1 MLVRY
6 LISGGGGIQSFVR
19 SPWRLTLA
27 LAALIAVAALAV
39 FSLNAPVN
47 ADAHQPEVLFGS
59 CDENK
64 KCLQWGGG
72 TPPVPEVPSINV
84 MGLSAI
90 QVSSG
95 TSHVLALGSDGTISC
110 RGETSAVEA
119 LLCGVPD
126 ITVQR
131 GNNVRAGNDDPP
143 VVVLDAHGRPSID
156 ETGQES
162 AESNRYLVDQ
172 EEVRWSQVAAG
183 NLHSCGI
190 TTEGEVYCWGSSR
203 VLPAILIPMGLLGLE
218 TDREIPNP
226 RFYKVAVGDA
236 HTCVLEHEAN
246 VNSDGDVLMGDT
258 QVRAG
263 MIAAGS
269 IVCWGDN
276 SSGQTDVP
284 GDPHP
289 AHRAPLPGDTS
300 AGAGGVAAPAKGDIG
315 GSDSDGASESKYL
328 YVDVT
333 AGANHTCAVRDSGIV
348 DCWGSNSHGQS
359 SVPMQ
364 LKLVRA
370 PTPEQAVIG
379 PDGQLTTLAL
389 ERQGRFHSVEAGENY
404 TCAINAEGGA
414 LCWGAN
420 IGANPSAAETVSDA
434 GAGGTGETAVTSMG
448 IGAGYAA
455 GQEYPPAGEYT
466 QISAGRWHA
475 CAIHT
480 WDDFPMRAVHP
491 EAPEPAALQAVDAS
505 GRPIEPTLQISLSDG
520 TPANLDCWGNDAG
533 PDGSGGRINTGRA
546 VPPSE
551 IRRYTNQGKLARITP
566 LSWNQISA
574 GGTFSCGIVNTA
586 GGVGSPPPTD
596 AEAADSGL
604 FSATAAV
611 EEGAVACWGLLDDN
625 DLPSPDTI
633 YFRPGK
639 PGEDGTPDVCIQEE
653 VSGTANIPDG
663 WGKIRG
669 LVFDKDRDNKGSLQL
684 GFSVVLKDR
693 QDIWIEPDFGFVP
706 SKGNMTVGRWYYSEM
721 MTVPR
726 YADSGTGKPLDA
738 SACDCGDMP
747 VGRLAVRLLPSGHW
761 ELGLMTADGL
771 VMANLPRNHNRVPT
785 PAQTGT
791 WWSTDFI
798 KWYDA
803 P

>member
-59 CDENK
+59 CEEGEVCEK
-64 KCLQWGGG
+64 WVR
-72 TPPVPEVPSINV
+72 TEEPVGV
-84 MGLSAI
+84 MGLNAI

-95 TSHVLALGSDGTISC
+95 TSHALSLGSDGIISC
-110 RGETSAVEA
+110 WGETGTVVA

-126 ITVQR
+126 IKVQR
-131 GNNVRAGNDDPP
+131 GNNVRLTANEEA
-143 VVVLDAHGRPSID
+143 VVVLDAHGRPAID
-156 ETGQES
+156 ETGQEP
-162 AESNRYLVDQ
+162 AAGNRYLVDQ

-203 VLPAILIPMGLLGLE
+203 VLPAIQIPRGILARQQ
-218 TDREIPNP
+218 DREMPNP

-246 VNSDGDVLMGDT
+246 VDATTGEVAMGDT
-258 QVRAG
+258 EIRTGQ
-263 MIAAGS
+263 IAAGS

-276 SSGQTDVP
+276 SSDQTDVP

-289 AHRAPLPGDTS
+289 VLRGPNPAGSASPSGDAS
-300 AGAGGVAAPAKGDIG
+300 GP
-315 GSDSDGASESKYL
+315 DSDGAPESKYL

-333 AGANHTCAVRDSGIV
+333 AGNKHTCAVRTSGIV
-348 DCWGSNSHGQS
+348 DCWGSNSHGQT

-364 LKLVRA
+364 LKLVPA
-370 PTPEQAVIG
+370 EQAVIG
-379 PDGQLTTLAL
+379 PDGQLTTMAPA
-389 ERQGRFHSVEAGENY
+389 RQGRFHSIEAGENY

-434 GAGGTGETAVTSMG
+434 GAGGTGETAVTSLG
-448 IGAGYAA
+448 FFGGTYAA

-475 CAIHT
+475 CALHT
-480 WDDFPMRAVHP
+480 WDDFPMRTANP

-505 GRPIEPTLQISLSDG
+505 GRPIEPALQISLSDG

-551 IRRYTNQGKLARITP
+551 LIRDTDTGEQVRIVS

-574 GGTFSCGIVNTA
+574 GGTFSCGIVNNDRD
-586 GGVGSPPPTD
+586 GVGSPPPLT
-596 AEAADSGL
+596 AGAADGGL

-611 EEGAVACWGLLDDN
+611 EEGMVACWGLLN
-625 DLPSPDTI
+625 DGDVPYPHVI
-633 YFRPGK
+633 FRTDRLGPPICVEWESK
-639 PGEDGTPDVCIQEE
+639 AI
-653 VSGTANIPDG
+653 IPDG

-669 LVFDKDRDNKGSLQL
+669 RVANDGSLQL
-684 GFSVVLKDR
+684 AFSVIQTGPDFWIQPEFSVV
-693 QDIWIEPDFGFVP
+693 P
-706 SKGNMTVGRWYYSEM
+706 SEGNMAVGRWYYSEM
-721 MTVPR
+721 MSVPR
-726 YADSGTGKPLDA
+726 YVNSGKGKPLDA

-747 VGRLAVRLLPSGHW
+747 VGRLAVRLLPTGHW
-761 ELGLMTADGL
+761 ELALATASSGD
-771 VMANLPRNHNRVPT
+771 VMAKLPRNHNRVPT

-791 WWSTDFI
+791 WWQTDWI

>member
-1 MLVRY
+1 M
-6 LISGGGGIQSFVR
+6 
-19 SPWRLTLA
+19 
-27 LAALIAVAALAV
+27 
-39 FSLNAPVN
+39 
-47 ADAHQPEVLFGS
+47 
-59 CDENK
+59 
-64 KCLQWGGG
+64 
-72 TPPVPEVPSINV
+72 
-84 MGLSAI
+84 
-90 QVSSG
+90 
-95 TSHVLALGSDGTISC
+95 
-110 RGETSAVEA
+110 
-119 LLCGVPD
+119 
-126 ITVQR
+126 
-131 GNNVRAGNDDPP
+131 
-143 VVVLDAHGRPSID
+143 
-156 ETGQES
+156 
-162 AESNRYLVDQ
+162 
-172 EEVRWSQVAAG
+172 
-183 NLHSCGI
+183 HSCGI

-246 VNSDGDVLMGDT
+246 VDATTGEVAMGDT
-258 QVRAG
+258 EIRAG
-263 MIAAGS
+263 QIAAGS

-276 SSGQTDVP
+276 SSDQTDVP

-289 AHRAPLPGDTS
+289 AHRPPLAPEAASPSGD
-300 AGAGGVAAPAKGDIG
+300 AGGP
-315 GSDSDGASESKYL
+315 DSDGTPESKHM

-333 AGANHTCAVRDSGIV
+333 AGANHTCAVRTSGIV
-348 DCWGSNSHGQS
+348 DCWGSDSHGQS

-364 LKLVRA
+364 LRVEFD
-370 PTPEQAVIG
+370 PPSQPAVIG
-379 PDGQLTTLAL
+379 PDGQLTTLEEAH
-389 ERQGRFHSVEAGENY
+389 QGRFHSIEAGENY

-420 IGANPSAAETVSDA
+420 IGANPSAVETVSDA

-475 CAIHT
+475 CALHT
-480 WDDFPMRAVHP
+480 WDDFPMRAVNP

-520 TPANLDCWGNDAG
+520 TPAYLDCWGNDAG

-551 IRRYTNQGKLARITP
+551 ILRDTDQGTRARIAP

-574 GGTFSCGIVNTA
+574 GGAFSCGIVN
-586 GGVGSPPPTD
+586 GVDSPPPTT
-596 AEAADSGL
+596 AEAADGGL
-604 FSATAAV
+604 FSAAAAV
-611 EEGAVACWGLLDDN
+611 KEGAVACWGLIRDD
-625 DLPSPDTI
+625 DVPDPHVIHTKDRRVI
-633 YFRPGK
+633 IEDCSD
-639 PGEDGTPDVCIQEE
+639 EDGVK
-653 VSGTANIPDG
+653 VVGGTASIPDG

-669 LVFDKDRDNKGSLQL
+669 RVSDEGGLQL
-684 GFSVVLKDR
+684 AFSVIQTGRDF
-693 QDIWIEPDFGFVP
+693 WIEPEFGFVP
-706 SKGNMTVGRWYYSEM
+706 SEGNMAVGRWYYSEM
-721 MTVPR
+721 MSVPR
-726 YADSGTGKPLDA
+726 FVNSGTGKQLDA
-738 SACDCGDMP
+738 WACDCGDMQ

-761 ELGLMTADGL
+761 ELALATPTGDDL

-785 PAQTGT
+785 PAQTDT
-791 WWSTDFI
+791 WWSTDWI

>member
-1 MLVRY
+1 M
-6 LISGGGGIQSFVR
+6 
-19 SPWRLTLA
+19 
-27 LAALIAVAALAV
+27 
-39 FSLNAPVN
+39 N
-47 ADAHQPEVLFGS
+47 ADDHQPEVLFGS
-59 CDENK
+59 CNEITDCVRWSEATE
-64 KCLQWGGG
+64 GTEG
-72 TPPVPEVPSINV
+72 TPPVPAVPPV
-84 MGLSAI
+84 MGLKAI

-95 TSHVLALGSDGTISC
+95 TSHALSLGSDGMISC
-110 RGETSAVEA
+110 WGETSAVEA

-143 VVVLDAHGRPSID
+143 VVVLDAHGRPAID

-183 NLHSCGI
+183 NVHSCGI

-203 VLPAILIPMGLLGLE
+203 VLPAIQIPIGILARQQ
-218 TDREIPNP
+218 DPEIPNP

-246 VNSDGDVLMGDT
+246 VDATTGAVAMGDT
-258 QVRAG
+258 EIRAG
-263 MIAAGS
+263 QIAAGS

-276 SSGQTDVP
+276 SSGQTNVP

-289 AHRAPLPGDTS
+289 AHRGPLPNDMS
-300 AGAGGVAAPAKGDIG
+300 AGAGGVAASASGDIG
-315 GSDSDGASESKYL
+315 GSDSDGAPEAKYM

-333 AGANHTCAVRDSGIV
+333 AGNKHTCAVRTSGIV
-348 DCWGSNSHGQS
+348 DCWGSNSRGQIN
-359 SVPMQ
+359 VPMQ
-364 LKLVRA
+364 LRLVPVER
-370 PTPEQAVIG
+370 PQQAVIDG
-379 PDGQLTTLAL
+379 NGQLTTLAPV
-389 ERQGRFHSVEAGENY
+389 RAGRFHSVEAGENY

-414 LCWGAN
+414 LCWGAS
-420 IGANPSAAETVSDA
+420 IGANPSAAETDSDV
-434 GAGGTGETAVTSMG
+434 GTGGTGETAVTSLG
-448 IGAGYAA
+448 FFGGSYVA

-475 CAIHT
+475 CALHT
-480 WDDFPMRAVHP
+480 WDDFPMRAVNP
-491 EAPEPAALQAVDAS
+491 EASEPAALQAVDAS
-505 GRPIEPTLQISLSDG
+505 GRPIEPTLQISLSSG

-533 PDGSGGRINTGRA
+533 PDGSGGLINTGRA

-551 IRRYTNQGKLARITP
+551 LIRDRVGDNGRVPVRIVS

-574 GGTFSCGIVNTA
+574 GGTFSCGIVNSA
-586 GGVGSPPPTD
+586 GGVGSPPPTN
-596 AEAADSGL
+596 AKAADGGL

-611 EEGAVACWGLLDDN
+611 EEGAVACWGLINDN
-625 DLPSPDTI
+625 DVPSPDVI
-633 YFRPGK
+633 VPGRPGQPGK
-639 PGEDGTPDVCIQEE
+639 PGTSGTPGVCVERGVIG
-653 VSGTANIPDG
+653 GTASIPDG

-669 LVFDKDRDNKGSLQL
+669 RVANDGSLQL
-684 GFSVVLKDR
+684 AFSVIQTGPDFWITPEFSVV
-693 QDIWIEPDFGFVP
+693 P
-706 SKGNMTVGRWYYSEM
+706 SEGNMTVGRWYYSEM

-726 YADSGTGKPLDA
+726 YADSGTADSLDG
-738 SACDCGDMP
+738 SGCDCEKEMQ

-771 VMANLPRNHNRVPT
+771 VMANLPRNHNRIPT
-785 PAQTGT
+785 PVQTGT

>member
-1 MLVRY
+1 MLVRS
-6 LISGGGGIQSFVR
+6 LNSGGGGIQFLVR

-39 FSLNAPVN
+39 FSLNAPAN
-47 ADAHQPEVLFGS
+47 ADDHQPKVLFGS
-59 CDENK
+59 CDEITDVG
-64 KCLQWGGG
+64 CR
-72 TPPVPEVPSINV
+72 EVPDRDIEV
-84 MGLSAI
+84 EGLKSI

-95 TSHVLALGSDGTISC
+95 TSHVLSLGSDGTISC
-110 RGETSAVEA
+110 WGETGTVVA

-126 ITVQR
+126 IKVQR
-131 GNNVRAGNDDPP
+131 GNNVRLTANEKA
-143 VVVLDAHGRPSID
+143 VVVLDAHGRPEID
-156 ETGQES
+156 ETGQKP
-162 AESNRYLVDQ
+162 AAGNRYLVDQ

-203 VLPAILIPMGLLGLE
+203 VLPAIQIPMGILARQQ
-218 TDREIPNP
+218 DREMPNP

-246 VNSDGDVLMGDT
+246 VDATTGAVAMGDT
-258 QVRAG
+258 EIRAG
-263 MIAAGS
+263 QIAAGS

-276 SSGQTDVP
+276 SSDQTDVP

-289 AHRAPLPGDTS
+289 VLRAPNP
-300 AGAGGVAAPAKGDIG
+300 AGAASPSGDAGGP
-315 GSDSDGASESKYL
+315 DSDGAPESKYL

-333 AGANHTCAVRDSGIV
+333 AGNKHTCAVRTSGIV
-348 DCWGSNSHGQS
+348 DCWGSNSHGQT

-364 LKLVRA
+364 LKLVPA
-370 PTPEQAVIG
+370 EQAVIG
-379 PDGQLTTLAL
+379 PDGQLTTMAPA
-389 ERQGRFHSVEAGENY
+389 RQGRFHSIEAGENY

-434 GAGGTGETAVTSMG
+434 GAGGTGETAVTSLG
-448 IGAGYAA
+448 FFGGSYVA

-475 CAIHT
+475 CALHT
-480 WDDFPMRAVHP
+480 WDDFPMRAVNP

-505 GRPIEPTLQISLSDG
+505 GRPIEPALQISLSDG

-551 IRRYTNQGKLARITP
+551 LRRPYTDPKDDQRKWARIAP

-574 GGTFSCGIVNTA
+574 GGTFSCGIVNLD
-586 GGVGSPPPTD
+586 GGVGSPPPAT
-596 AEAADSGL
+596 AGAADGGL

-611 EEGAVACWGLLDDN
+611 EEGAVACWGLIGDN
-625 DLPSPDTI
+625 DVPIPHVIHT
-633 YFRPGK
+633 
-639 PGEDGTPDVCIQEE
+639 
-653 VSGTANIPDG
+653 SGTTKVVCDVERVVGGKADIPDG

-669 LVFDKDRDNKGSLQL
+669 RVANDGSLQL
-684 GFSVVLKDR
+684 AFSVIQTGPDFWIQPEFSVV
-693 QDIWIEPDFGFVP
+693 P
-706 SKGNMTVGRWYYSEM
+706 SEGNMAVGRWYYSEM

-726 YADSGTGKPLDA
+726 FVNSGTGKQLDA
-738 SACDCGDMP
+738 WACDCGDMQ

-761 ELGLMTADGL
+761 ELALATPSGDGL